1 MLKYVSCNLCGID
14 DAEILFS
21 VQGFNIVRCRRCGL
35 SYINPR
41 LDTKNL
47 RELYSLSYFKSV
59 DSTIYGYDDYIGD
72 WEAITETFRRR
83 WDIMRPFLPKAGA
96 MLDVGCAGGFLMK
109 VAKENGWT
117 AMGLDIS
124 EDMANYGRTHFG
136 HDITVGKLP
145 ETNFKK
151 ESFDLVTTWDA
162 IEHSTDPLGDI
173 QSMSRL
179 LKPGGILSIITPDSD
194 SLHAK
199 LFGKKWVEYLRPR
212 EHTYFLS
219 FGTLRTMLDRTGL
232 DIKKHTTVGKLVTWK
247 FALNRL
253 NCYWP
258 KTVSV
263 IAGLM
268 RALGLY
274 DKTCYINPMDKML
287 VIAEKEKN

>member
-1 MLKYVSCNLCGID
+1 VEHVPCNLCGKNYTKT
-14 DAEILFS
+14 LFS
-21 VQGFNIVRCRRCGL
+21 VQGFKIVKCLKCGL
-35 SYINPR
+35 RYVNPR
-41 LDTKNL
+41 LDPKNL
-47 RELYSLSYFKSV
+47 RELYFPAYFKS
-59 DSTIYGYDDYIGD
+59 DNSITYGYDDYLSD
-72 WEAITETFRRR
+72 RDAITKTFRRR
-83 WDIMRPFLPKAGA
+83 WDVMHPFIPKVGT
-96 MLDVGCAGGFLMK
+96 MLDVGCACGFLMT

-212 EHTYFLS
+212 EHIYFLS
-219 FGTLRTMLDRTGL
+219 FGTLKIMLDRTGL

-258 KTVSV
+258 KTIPV

-287 VIAEKEKN
+287 VIARKENA